1 MFIFKLILSIIIQ
14 IVVFGILLFLPAETL
29 KWWHAWVFL
38 VVVFVSMSVTI
49 ASIFPSNKGILEE
62 RLKPLMQKGQ
72 PLADKVIVVLF
83 AVMFYCLIAFIPL
96 DVFRFHLM
104 GKPGT
109 LVSSLGLLLFVAGWW
124 VISLALKVN
133 PFAGP
138 VLKHQ
143 KERHQTVIYTGVYG
157 IIRHPMY
164 AGSVP
169 MMVGISL
176 WLESYTA
183 ALLASVPSGLLVLR
197 ILIEEQFLKRELEG
211 YEAYTEK
218 VRYRLIP
225 FLW

>member
-29 KWWHAWVFL
+29 MWWHAWVFL

-49 ASIFPSNKGILEE
+49 ASIFPSNKAILEE

-157 IIRHPMY
+157 IVRHPMY

-176 WLESYTA
+176 WLESYAA
-183 ALLASVPSGLLVLR
+183 ALLASVPSVLLVLR
-197 ILIEEQFLKRELEG
+197 IFIEEQFLKQELGG

-218 VRYRLIP
+218 VRYRMIP